1 MVSNN
6 SRLKVQVDE
15 LLEVSITVND
25 ITVSVIIKRLGEGVC
40 IIF

>member
-6 SRLKVQVDE
+6 SRLKVQVVE
-15 LLEVSITVND
+15 LFDISMTVND